1 MTRRVSTPR
10 RGEALSRESLVEAS
24 IQLLDANGEGGLTFS
39 ALSKRLGTGAG
50 AIYWHIEDKD
60 DLLGAACDAVV
71 GSAINSCVAGKNPST
86 NIRNLALSLFDALDE
101 HPWIGSALINSP
113 GQLPALRIL
122 ERIGQQIR
130 LLGVPKRRQWT
141 SVSALLHYI
150 LGVGGQNAA
159 NGQLARKRGLDRG
172 EFLTKTSSIWSQL
185 DPQEYPF
192 TRSVAAQFETH
203 DDREDFV
210 SGIDCILRGVGGS
223 RPKTSPGKRPSRD

>member
-1 MTRRVSTPR
+1 MTRRVAAPR
-10 RGEALSRESLVEAS
+10 REEALSRESLVEAS

-50 AIYWHIEDKD
+50 AIYWHIENKS

-71 GSAINSCVAGKNPST
+71 ARAMDSCVAGKTPNA
-86 NIRNLALSLFDALDE
+86 NIRNLALSLFDALDA

-113 GQLPALRIL
+113 RQSPALRIL

-130 LLGVPKRRQWT
+130 LLGVPKRRQWAA
-141 SVSALLHYI
+141 VSALLHYI

-159 NGQLARKRGLDRG
+159 NGQFARERGLARDD
-172 EFLTKTSSIWSQL
+172 FLKKTSSMWSQL
-185 DPQEYPF
+185 DPLEYPF
-192 TRSVAAQFETH
+192 TRSIAVEFETH

-210 SGIDCILRGVGGS
+210 SGIDYILRGVGAS
-223 RPKTSPGKRPSRD
+223 RRM